1 MVSEEIFVILL
12 SFSIQGVFIRSY
24 WMSLQV
30 IQKEVGVLSTNCYIV
45 FREGAKKC
53 LLVDPGGGEKELK
66 AEMKKCG
73 VSPDAILLT
82 HSHGDHIMGV
92 SPLKKEFPDI
102 EIACHEECS
111 KRMVDP
117 RRNLSLLFGL
127 PFAAPPA
134 TRFLKDNEI
143 YEKNGVTLKCLHCP
157 GHSPGSLVF
166 LAEEDGVCFS
176 GDVLFH
182 LGVGRTDFPEGSS
195 ELLMKSIRERL
206 LVLPDETIVYSGHG
220 PKTKIGVEKRSNPFF

>member
-1 MVSEEIFVILL
+1 
-12 SFSIQGVFIRSY
+12 
-24 WMSLQV
+24 MSLQV
-30 IQKEVGVLSTNCYIV
+30 IQKQVGILSTNCYIV

-53 LLVDPGGGEKELK
+53 LLVDPGGGEKELQL
-66 AEMKKCG
+66 EMKSRG
-73 VSPDAILLT
+73 VSPEAILLT
-82 HSHGDHIMGV
+82 HSHGDHIMAV

-111 KRMVDP
+111 MRMVDP

-134 TRFLKDNEI
+134 TRLLKDNDI
-143 YEKNGVTLKCLHCP
+143 YENSGVKLKCLFCP

-176 GDVLFH
+176 GDVLFNS
-182 LGVGRTDFPEGSS
+182 GVGRTDFPEGDSA
-195 ELLMKSIRERL
+195 LLMKSIREKL
-206 LVLPDETIVYSGHG
+206 FVLPDDTIVYSGHG
-220 PKTKIGVEKRSNPFF
+220 PQTKIGVEKRGNPFF